1 MTTADDDPSLV
12 RLSTSDFPEGE
23 RLAIWR
29 DVCSR
34 TLLRL
39 DMEPLSE
46 GFSCAANI
54 RLQPGLAAGFLTT
67 TPNRL
72 SRTPQ
77 LLDYGN
83 DDLVFVITTSGGF
96 SLTMQGREAEAGAGE
111 ALLFSSREPS
121 DISVPERASFV
132 ILTIPRAVLAPRIA
146 DLDQALARVVHAD
159 TPALQLLHGYI
170 AQTHKEIARF
180 PPGLREA
187 TVSHIHDLIALTV
200 GATRDDTHLA
210 LGRGARAAR
219 LREIKADIIQHLGR
233 ADLSLVAV
241 AARHRV
247 SPSYIR
253 KLFEAEEDSFT
264 AFVLRHRIDR
274 AHRMLTDPN
283 CAELAISAIAYAAG
297 FGDLSYFNRVIRR
310 KYGMTPTDIRIHAL
324 RQH

>member
-12 RLSTSDFPEGE
+12 RLSTSDFPERE

-111 ALLFSSREPS
+111 ALLFSAESPATSSCPSEP
-121 DISVPERASFV
+121 AS
-132 ILTIPRAVLAPRIA
+132 
-146 DLDQALARVVHAD
+146 
-159 TPALQLLHGYI
+159 
-170 AQTHKEIARF
+170 
-180 PPGLREA
+180 
-187 TVSHIHDLIALTV
+187 
-200 GATRDDTHLA
+200 
-210 LGRGARAAR
+210 
-219 LREIKADIIQHLGR
+219 
-233 ADLSLVAV
+233 
-241 AARHRV
+241 
-247 SPSYIR
+247 
-253 KLFEAEEDSFT
+253 SF
-264 AFVLRHRIDR
+264 
-274 AHRMLTDPN
+274 
-283 CAELAISAIAYAAG
+283 
-297 FGDLSYFNRVIRR
+297 
-310 KYGMTPTDIRIHAL
+310 
-324 RQH
+324 